1 MFIKIVK
8 NLYNNKIINKKKILT
23 NIQFKIFDFF
33 FIIIIVIII
42 KFIFDFIKFHFYFHL
57 IYYLKYINN
66 ILLYCLY

>member
-1 MFIKIVK
+1 MNFYF
-8 NLYNNKIINKKKILT
+8 LYNNKIINKKKILT

-57 IYYLKYINN
+57 KVYYLKYISN